1 MYYFLKFFEIS
12 ILPYCFKSLTYTT
25 LFTKLLDIR
34 PELNPIFIMA
44 DFEKEAINALEFKY
58 LSVVTGCFFTCR
70 KTSIGRYSQQALQ
83 ICTLK
88 TLILLSI

>member
-1 MYYFLKFFEIS
+1 MIIPCVYAL
-12 ILPYCFKSLTYTT
+12 LTNKSELTYTT

-34 PELNPIFIMA
+34 PELNPFFIMA
-44 DFEKEAINALEFKY
+44 DFEKAAINALESKF